1 MKHLIYLAALASLL
15 MACQGKKQTEAYAWE
30 TDLQERLRIDFCRT
44 MQEVRN
50 YIQTYI
56 PNVTDEQLRDWE
68 ARNVLEWKMIDG
80 EKRYFRNAGPNLFRV
95 DSACHAIKVAKEGA
109 PLSDSELVNQ
119 AHLPKVIEAVHQTHT
134 TIVEPKRMRISYT
147 LTVKPDA
154 VPAGEVIRCWLPY
167 PRTDVARQSE
177 VKLLA
182 TSEPTYQLAPTSCA
196 HSTLYMEK
204 TAQKGEPT
212 RFSETF
218 ELTSSAEWHDLH
230 PENIQPYD
238 TTTTLYRTYTAE
250 RETHIRFSPRLRA
263 LAKQLTAGETN
274 PLLQARRLF
283 RWVNDQFPWASA
295 REYST
300 IDNIPEY
307 VLDNGHGDCGQV
319 TLLFL
324 TLCRICGIPAHFQSG
339 FMLHPGAWNLHDW
352 GEIYF
357 EGVGWVPVD
366 QSFGISTFARDE
378 TETWFFLGGI
388 DSWRMVVNNDYGQP
402 LIPKKQYPRSETVDF
417 QRGEVEWNGGNL
429 YFNQWDYTME
439 ITYEHP

>member
-1 MKHLIYLAALASLL
+1 MKQFIYITLL
-15 MACQGKKQTEAYAWE
+15 TGLFTACQSDKQAETYSWE

-44 MQEVRN
+44 EKEIRDYVR
-50 YIQTYI
+50 TYI
-56 PNVTDEQLRDWE
+56 PEVTDEQMRDWE
-68 ARNVLEWKMIDG
+68 ARNVLEYKLIDG

-109 PLSDSELVNQ
+109 PLSESELVNQ
-119 AHLPKVIEAVHQTHT
+119 AHLPEVIEAVHQTHT
-134 TIVEPKRMRISYT
+134 AIVEPKRMRITYT
-147 LTVKPDA
+147 LTVNPDA
-154 VPAGEVIRCWLPY
+154 VPAGETIRCWLPF
-167 PRTDVARQSE
+167 PRTDVARQRE

-182 TSEPTYQLAPTSCA
+182 TSESRYQLAPSSCA

-204 TAQKGEPT
+204 MAMEGEPT

-218 ELTSSAEWHDLH
+218 ELTSSAEWHDLR
-230 PENIQPYD
+230 PEDVQPYD

-250 RETHIRFSPRLRA
+250 RESHIRFTPRLRT
-263 LAKQLTAGETN
+263 LAAQLTEGETN

-300 IDNIPEY
+300 IENIPEY

-339 FMLHPGAWNLHDW
+339 FMLHPDAWNLHDW

-366 QSFGISTFARDE
+366 QSFGIPTFARNE
-378 TETWFFLGGI
+378 AETWFFLGGI
-388 DSWRMVVNNDYGQP
+388 DAWRMVVNSDYGQP
-402 LIPKKQYPRSETVDF
+402 LVPKKRYPRSETVDF
-417 QRGEVEWNGGNL
+417 QRGEVEWDGGNL
-429 YFNQWDYTME
+429 YFNQWDYTLE
-439 ITYEHP
+439 ITYENR

>member
-1 MKHLIYLAALASLL
+1 MKHLIYLTALTGLL
-15 MACQGKKQTEAYAWE
+15 TACSGGKKAE
-30 TDLQERLRIDFCRT
+30 TYNWASDLQERLRMDFCRT
-44 MQEVRN
+44 EEEVRH

-56 PNVTDEQLRDWE
+56 PDVTDTQMRDWE
-68 ARNVLEWKMIDG
+68 ARNVLEYKLIDG
-80 EKRYFRNAGPNLFRV
+80 EKRYFRNAGPNLFRM

-134 TIVEPKRMRISYT
+134 AIVEPKRMRITYT

-154 VPAGEVIRCWLPY
+154 VPAGETIRCWLPF
-167 PRTDVARQSE
+167 PRTDVARQNE

-182 TSEPTYQLAPTSCA
+182 TSESTYQLAPTSCA

-204 TAQKGEPT
+204 TATKGEPT
-212 RFSETF
+212 SFSETF
-218 ELTSSAEWHDLH
+218 ELTSSAEWHELR
-230 PENIQPYD
+230 PEDIQPYD
-238 TTTTLYRTYTAE
+238 TTSTLYRTYTAE
-250 RETHIRFSPRLRA
+250 RESHIRFTPRLRA
-263 LAKQLTAGETN
+263 LATQLTAGETN

-300 IDNIPEY
+300 IENIPEY

-357 EGVGWVPVD
+357 EGIGWVPVD
-366 QSFGISTFARDE
+366 QSFGIPTFARNE
-378 TETWFFLGGI
+378 EETWFFLGGI
-388 DSWRMVVNNDYGQP
+388 DAWRMVVNNDYGQP
-402 LIPKKQYPRSETVDF
+402 LMPEKRYPRSETVDF
-417 QRGEVEWNGGNL
+417 QRGEVEWGGGNL

-439 ITYEHP
+439 ITYENR

>member
-1 MKHLIYLAALASLL
+1 MKQFIYITLL
-15 MACQGKKQTEAYAWE
+15 TGLFTACQSDKQAETYSWE

-44 MQEVRN
+44 EKEIRDYVR
-50 YIQTYI
+50 TYI
-56 PNVTDEQLRDWE
+56 PEVTDEQMRDWE
-68 ARNVLEWKMIDG
+68 ARNVLEYKLIDG

-109 PLSDSELVNQ
+109 PLSESELVNQ
-119 AHLPKVIEAVHQTHT
+119 AHLPEVIEAVHQTHT
-134 TIVEPKRMRISYT
+134 AIVEPKRMRITYT
-147 LTVKPDA
+147 LTVNPDA
-154 VPAGEVIRCWLPY
+154 VPAGETIRCWLPF
-167 PRTDVARQSE
+167 PRTDVARQRE

-182 TSEPTYQLAPTSCA
+182 NSESSYQLAPSSCA

-204 TAQKGEPT
+204 MAMEGEPT

-218 ELTSSAEWHDLH
+218 ELTSSAEWHDLR
-230 PENIQPYD
+230 PEDVQPYD

-250 RETHIRFSPRLRA
+250 RESHIRFTPRLRA
-263 LAKQLTAGETN
+263 LAAQLTEGETN

-300 IDNIPEY
+300 IENIPEY

-339 FMLHPGAWNLHDW
+339 FMLHPDAWNLHDW

-366 QSFGISTFARDE
+366 QSFGIPTFARNE
-378 TETWFFLGGI
+378 AETWFFLGGI
-388 DSWRMVVNNDYGQP
+388 DAWRMVVNSDYGQP
-402 LIPKKQYPRSETVDF
+402 LVPKKRYPRSETVDF
-417 QRGEVEWNGGNL
+417 QRGEVEWDGGNL
-429 YFNQWDYTME
+429 YFNQWDYTLE
-439 ITYEHP
+439 ITYENR

>member
-1 MKHLIYLAALASLL
+1 MKQFIYITLL
-15 MACQGKKQTEAYAWE
+15 TGLFTACQSDKQAETYSWE

-44 MQEVRN
+44 EKEIRDYVR
-50 YIQTYI
+50 TYI
-56 PNVTDEQLRDWE
+56 PEVTDEQMRDWE
-68 ARNVLEWKMIDG
+68 ARNVLEYKLIDG

-109 PLSDSELVNQ
+109 PLSESELVNQ
-119 AHLPKVIEAVHQTHT
+119 AHLPEVIEAVHQTHT
-134 TIVEPKRMRISYT
+134 AIVEPKRMRITYT
-147 LTVKPDA
+147 LTVNPDA
-154 VPAGEVIRCWLPY
+154 VPAGETIRCWLPF
-167 PRTDVARQSE
+167 PRTDVARQRE

-182 TSEPTYQLAPTSCA
+182 TSGSSYQLAPSSCA

-204 TAQKGEPT
+204 MAMEGEPT

-218 ELTSSAEWHDLH
+218 ELTSSAEWHDLR
-230 PENIQPYD
+230 PEDVQPYD

-250 RETHIRFSPRLRA
+250 RESHIRFTPRLRA
-263 LAKQLTAGETN
+263 LAAQLTEGETN

-300 IDNIPEY
+300 IENIPEY

-339 FMLHPGAWNLHDW
+339 FMLHPDAWNLHDW

-366 QSFGISTFARDE
+366 QSFGIPTFARNE
-378 TETWFFLGGI
+378 AETWFFLGGI
-388 DSWRMVVNNDYGQP
+388 DAWRMVVNSDYGQP
-402 LIPKKQYPRSETVDF
+402 LVPKKRYPRSETVDF
-417 QRGEVEWNGGNL
+417 QRGEVEWDGGNL
-429 YFNQWDYTME
+429 YFNQWDYTLE
-439 ITYEHP
+439 ITYENR